1 MSTGLFDL
9 SGRVALITGG
19 NRGIGLAMARAMA
32 GAGAAIVI
40 SGRSED
46 LNQTAAREI
55 ESLGVPALPVVH
67 DVSDSASC
75 AELVDRAASW
85 RGGLDVLVNNA
96 GTNLRKQPQ
105 DYTLDEW
112 RSILDTNLTSAFV
125 CSQAAHRHFQARGG
139 GKIINTGS
147 MFSLFGAS
155 FAAAY
160 AASKGGMVQMSKAM
174 ACAWAP
180 ENVQVNVVLPGWI
193 DTQLTRQAR
202 IDVDGLHDRVVAR
215 TPAGRWGEPDDLAG
229 VAVFL
234 ASHASDFV
242 TGAVIPVDGGYAAQ
256 G

>member
-1 MSTGLFDL
+1 MNLFDL
-9 SGRVALITGG
+9 TGRVALITGG
-19 NRGIGLAMARAMA
+19 NRGIGLAMGRAMA
-32 GAGAAIVI
+32 QAGAAIVI
-40 SGRSED
+40 SGRSDD
-46 LNQTAAREI
+46 LNKAAAREI
-55 ESLGVPALPVVH
+55 ESIGAKALPLVN

-75 AELVDRAASW
+75 ATLVNEAASW

-96 GTNLRKQPQ
+96 GTNLRKPPQ
-105 DYTLDEW
+105 EYSLEEW
-112 RSILDTNLTSAFV
+112 RWILDTNLTSAFA
-125 CSQAAHRHFQARGG
+125 CSQAAYPHFQARGG

-174 ACAWAP
+174 ACAWAS
-180 ENVQVNVVLPGWI
+180 ENIQVNVVLPGWI

-229 VAVFL
+229 IAVFL
-234 ASHASDFV
+234 AGHASDFV
-242 TGAVIPVDGGYAAQ
+242 NGAVIPVDGGYAAQ

>member
-1 MSTGLFDL
+1 MTLFDL
-9 SGRVALITGG
+9 TGRVALVTGG

-32 GAGAAIVI
+32 GAGAAVVI

-46 LNQTAAREI
+46 LNLAAARDI
-55 ESLGVPALPVVH
+55 ESLGAPALPMVH
-67 DVSDSASC
+67 DVSDSSSC
-75 AELVDRAASW
+75 AGLVDRAASW
-85 RGGLDVLVNNA
+85 RGGLDILVNNA
-96 GTNLRKQPQ
+96 GTNLRKPPQ

-112 RSILDTNLTSAFV
+112 RWILDTNLTSAFA
-125 CSQAAHRHFQARGG
+125 CSQAAYPHFQARGG
-139 GKIINTGS
+139 GKIINIGS

-174 ACAWAP
+174 ACAWAA

-202 IDVDGLHDRVVAR
+202 IDVVGLQDRVVAR

-234 ASHASDFV
+234 ASRASDFV
-242 TGAVIPVDGGYAAQ
+242 NGAVIPVDGGYAAQ